1 MTWALGVGEIFS
13 FNMEAHT
20 VKNGVKILSKCLTEA
35 FIKRWPTEKKVKM
48 PDILWLIVDT
58 GILRLREVA
67 M

>member
-1 MTWALGVGEIFS
+1 LEWGRFLALIWKL
-13 FNMEAHT
+13 T
-20 VKNGVKILSKCLTEA
+20 QLKNGVKILSKCLTEA

-48 PDILWLIVDT
+48 PDILWLSVDT